1 MKFILNVKNISSTL
15 DKRKKNKLYKKIRK
29 TLIKYF
35 NFYIYHLA
43 KRDLWL
49 ERFSSLNYF
58 LNSLLS
64 NLDNAT
70 YDIIIEGFNQ
80 LQFELIE
87 GGIKCSFF
95 GNIENTFFSIKDL
108 IYLIEYGNLNV
119 QGLHIISKFLKALK
133 PTIEK
138 EITVYL
144 RNLTT

>member
-1 MKFILNVKNISSTL
+1 MKFILNVKDISSTL

-29 TLIKYF
+29 TIIKYF

-64 NLDNAT
+64 NLDLDNAT

-95 GNIENTFFSIKDL
+95 GSIENTFFSIKDL

-138 EITVYL
+138 EITYK
-144 RNLTT
+144 N

>member
-1 MKFILNVKNISSTL
+1 MKFILNVKDISSTL

-29 TLIKYF
+29 TIIKYF

-64 NLDNAT
+64 NLDLDNAT

-138 EITVYL
+138 EITYK
-144 RNLTT
+144 N